1 LLFTFFYNY
10 LIHVPTGDLIR
21 HAHIHAS
28 DHATPRSLV
37 YRTKRALGVSHLQ
50 HKATFDGVGL
60 TIHLHGSNVTVEAE
74 LIETL

>member
-1 LLFTFFYNY
+1 MTLSAY
-10 LIHVPTGDLIR
+10 LIHVPSGDPIR
-21 HAHIHAS
+21 HANVTAS

-37 YRTKRALGVSHLQ
+37 YRTQRALGVSHLQ
-50 HKATFDGVGL
+50 HKATFTGEGL